1 MALPSSGEI
10 TFAQLNVQL
19 KRGETAAINL
29 DDAQVRGLAAKA
41 SGSIAMS
48 DLHGKWAGEKMV
60 CGASGGYYGF
70 SNSASGTAV
79 TAAKI
84 GSLTNRYIFARVPK
98 EVVWS
103 AGSIF
108 IWLEPGETAPT
119 STQLIIRD
127 ANFAAVA
134 TVAINAAN
142 WVEFGGL
149 VNTASLASNPF
160 PSGATRWLTWN

>member
-10 TFAQLNVQL
+10 TFRDLNLQL

-29 DDAQVRGLAAKA
+29 NDVQVRGLAGRA

-48 DLHGKWAGEKMV
+48 HLRGKWAGERMV
-60 CGASGGYYGF
+60 CGTSAGYYGF
-70 SNSASGTAV
+70 SNSASGTV

-84 GSLTNRYIFARVPK
+84 GSLTSRNIFARVPK

-127 ANFAAVA
+127 ANFGAVA
-134 TVAINAAN
+134 TAAISPSG
-142 WVEFGGL
+142 WSELGGL
-149 VNTASLASNPF
+149 VNTAALATNPF

>member
-10 TFAQLNVQL
+10 TFAQVNLHL
-19 KRGETAAINL
+19 KRAETAAINL
-29 DDAQVRGLAAKA
+29 NDAQVRGLAGKA
-41 SGSIAMS
+41 SGAIAMS

-60 CGASGGYYGF
+60 CGVSGGYYGF
-70 SNSASGTAV
+70 SNGASDTV

-84 GSLTNRYIFARVPK
+84 GSLTGLNIFARVPK

-103 AGSIF
+103 GGSIF

-127 ANFAAVA
+127 ANFGAVA
-134 TVAINAAN
+134 TVAISPSS
-142 WVEFGGL
+142 WSELGGL
-149 VNTASLASNPF
+149 VNTATLTTNPF